1 LVNSISKKGD
11 LIMAEPMDMMGESP
25 PMESQMQMT
34 EDMKQQATQS
44 LMTPDENIQ
53 AVLMTR
59 LTQMSP
65 EDLTALD
72 SAVTPK
78 VEAALMKLLPE
89 LGELINALSMQGEE
103 MVDENMDET
112 GMPKDMGALGN
123 M

>member
-103 MVDENMDET
+103 MVDENMDES

>member
-11 LIMAEPMDMMGESP
+11 LTMAEPMDMMGESP

-103 MVDENMDET
+103 MVDENMDES

>member
-1 LVNSISKKGD
+1 
-11 LIMAEPMDMMGESP
+11 MAEPMDMMGESP